1 MNNQEA
7 ITEVRAKLN
16 LTEIGVIISLVCS
29 FTVAVF
35 TAGIMYAQVQNN
47 TDRIQEM
54 EPKVDQVQIRLER
67 IDANLEFLTDLA
79 KRERGID

>member
-7 ITEVRAKLN
+7 ITEVKAKLN
-16 LTEIGVIISLVCS
+16 LTEVGVIISLICS

-47 TDRIQEM
+47 TDRIEDM
-54 EPKVDQVQIRLER
+54 EPKVDKIELRLER
-67 IDANLEFLTDLA
+67 IDANLQFLSDLA
-79 KRERGID
+79 REERTGK